1 MICSECFHSDP
12 KFYGCI
18 SVGTYKLVMIQFDNI
33 TLIFSD
39 HTCNTYQFTW
49 LIRNKYGYGKDTVTL
64 DQSVLYNR

>member
-1 MICSECFHSDP
+1 
-12 KFYGCI
+12 
-18 SVGTYKLVMIQFDNI
+18 MIQFDNI